1 MERVSLFF
9 VTEYL
14 SQLIVS
20 VNFNIRLDILMKIY
34 YWIIPNIRNLLLNY
48 SEYSAAAEYS
58 VAAEYSAPAEY
69 SE

>member
-14 SQLIVS
+14 SQLIAS
-20 VNFNIRLDILMKIY
+20 VNLNKPLDILMMIY

-48 SEYSAAAEYS
+48 SEYSAATEYLIIK
-58 VAAEYSAPAEY
+58 
-69 SE
+69 